1 MEQEDN
7 YFTLLDMFTGI
18 KDIVISILEF
28 CIQTKQFFL
37 DLWLEFYLQLTTISW
52 LTVRNVQRT
61 AKPLKT
67 ALVDETVDKG
77 NLFSLLDNL
86 PDIANVF
93 SFGSNEDD
101 KNVPLI
107 VETEAVS
114 KAEERVRL
122 AEEIIVN
129 NTNYQ

>member
-1 MEQEDN
+1 M
-7 YFTLLDMFTGI
+7 
-18 KDIVISILEF
+18 
-28 CIQTKQFFL
+28 
-37 DLWLEFYLQLTTISW
+37 
-52 LTVRNVQRT
+52 
-61 AKPLKT
+61 
-67 ALVDETVDKG
+67 DENSDKG

-129 NTNYQ
+129 NTKARARLTLTEIIR